1 MSIERYSVITKKK
14 IGSFNKTIE
23 VDGDK
28 SISIRAF
35 LIGSISQGI
44 SEIRDML
51 ESEDVFS
58 TIKCLRILGVKI
70 KKVRNKRYFVY
81 GKGLGS
87 LSAKKNITLDCGN
100 SGTLTRL
107 LIGILSTNPNI
118 DLKIT
123 GDKSLRKRNFSELI
137 YLMSKFGANFKK
149 NKSYLPINIVSSS
162 MPLGIN
168 YKSGVSAQLK
178 SAVILAG
185 LNSFGNTEIIEDKK
199 SRDHTENFLASNKKA
214 MKIKKGKKNKILIFG
229 KENIDSIKVKIPG
242 DPSSAA
248 FFVGLC
254 ILIKNSQIK
263 VKNVQIN
270 STRIGF
276 YEILKK
282 HGAKIKFVNKR
293 NVNNELVADIVATS
307 SKLRPLK
314 VGKDFYVKTT
324 DEYPL
329 LTIIAGLQK
338 GTSIFR
344 GIEGLKN
351 KESDR
356 VLEMQKILKQIGIRS
371 IWRKNSLYIKG
382 TNKVIKTKKVVKI
395 PDLKDHRIAMSGSIL
410 SLATGVKVETKGFET
425 VNTSSPNFLKI
436 LSTLGGKFEI
446 KKK

>member
-254 ILIKNSQIK
+254 ILIKNSQI
-263 VKNVQIN
+263 
-270 STRIGF
+270 
-276 YEILKK
+276 
-282 HGAKIKFVNKR
+282 
-293 NVNNELVADIVATS
+293 
-307 SKLRPLK
+307 PLK
-314 VGKDFYVKTT
+314 SLHGDKIRIFQTPYAHEVDTVEDFK
-324 DEYPL
+324 
-329 LTIIAGLQK
+329 
-338 GTSIFR
+338 F
-344 GIEGLKN
+344 IEFQ
-351 KESDR
+351 
-356 VLEMQKILKQIGIRS
+356 MKQIL
-371 IWRKNSLYIKG
+371 NS
-382 TNKVIKTKKVVKI
+382 
-395 PDLKDHRIAMSGSIL
+395 
-410 SLATGVKVETKGFET
+410 
-425 VNTSSPNFLKI
+425 
-436 LSTLGGKFEI
+436 
-446 KKK
+446 